1 MTAEEF
7 KKAQE
12 DFRKE
17 IQGKS
22 QKELE
27 ALEQEIIKEAE
38 EVDKDLA
45 KAMMKL
51 PKVKNY
57 KEIAEGIRY
66 FLDKQTIQW
75 QYAQAMASMYDFWNP
90 EKAPKEIAYPILHQT
105 LTDLGSMQ
113 FTGHDEWNKV
123 IAINNYFEPLRAE
136 YIKLAS
142 RPYEVAN
149 RHDMVMS
156 ALGLGNP
163 VNLAD

>member
-1 MTAEEF
+1 MTPEEF
-7 KKAQE
+7 KKAQDE
-12 DFRKE
+12 FKKQ

-38 EVDKDLA
+38 EEDQGLA
-45 KAMMKL
+45 KAMVKL

-57 KEIAEGIRY
+57 KEVAEAIRY
-66 FLDKQTIQW
+66 FIDKQTVQW
-75 QYAQAMASMYDFWNP
+75 QYAQAMDAIYKFWNP
-90 EKAPKEIAYPILHQT
+90 DKAPKEIAYPVLHQT

-113 FTGHDEWNKV
+113 FTGHDEWAKV
-123 IAINNYFEPLRAE
+123 IAINNYFEPLREE

-163 VNLAD
+163 VEINE